1 MSRSAKHDHTVPGK
15 RSRSPGPRFEAGA
28 APPPSLLHAVVAAQG
43 ILPSEVSIHSPR
55 TEQPRKPEPRTS
67 GSRPSRKLQYPSKEV
82 DQDENGGDYVAEEV
96 ERDAA
101 MLAMPTEAA
110 VVGTKRTPRCG
121 RSSEAV
127 GALSAE
133 PRTSGSKRV
142 RRLPPPSG
150 LAEPAKQSRRDN
162 GGGEGGGEGSGEGGG
177 ESSGEGGGEGGGGA
191 LVGRKGFP
199 RWGSPPR
206 PTHFGAACLRLIRHR
221 PLGCR

>member
-67 GSRPSRKLQYPSKEV
+67 GSRPSRKLQYPGKEV
-82 DQDENGGDYVAEEV
+82 DQDENGGDDVAEEV

-101 MLAMPTEAA
+101 MPAMPTALPSPRSVALQRMALLQQEVDQIKRVHGRPAEYDEEGRYKVEAIRGRRVRKGATEAA
-110 VVGTKRTPRCG
+110 VVDAPGTKRTPRRG

-127 GALSAE
+127 GALS
-133 PRTSGSKRV
+133 TV
-142 RRLPPPSG
+142 F
-150 LAEPAKQSRRDN
+150 RRDLCAERR
-162 GGGEGGGEGSGEGGG
+162 GG
-177 ESSGEGGGEGGGGA
+177 
-191 LVGRKGFP
+191 
-199 RWGSPPR
+199 
-206 PTHFGAACLRLIRHR
+206 
-221 PLGCR
+221 